1 MAVLRWLVAKRA
13 TATGFFVELTDY
25 GWSVRAGT
33 VRLGL
38 FVTQRQAL
46 KDVKTRRDELTA
58 KGQKSTLV
66 VTGDELS
73 QPTGISVLTESSL
86 RRRRASPNKTPS
98 ARRSGG
104 GRCVQAA
111 EKQGVSGTGGPARR
125 PWRSLA
131 CAQ

>member
-73 QPTGISVLTESSL
+73 QPTGISRPNWTL
-86 RRRRASPNKTPS
+86 R
-98 ARRSGG
+98 
-104 GRCVQAA
+104 
-111 EKQGVSGTGGPARR
+111 
-125 PWRSLA
+125 
-131 CAQ
+131 